1 MSWLLF
7 AFSGPVLWAISMH
20 LDKYLVE
27 RFFKNANPAVLLV
40 FTSILAVVML
50 PVICWLEPRVL
61 AIAPWSALVIAA
73 SGLIFMIA
81 MFLYFQ
87 ALQSEEASVVAPFFQ
102 ISPLFGYVLGYLVLG
117 ETPTGLQTLGGA
129 LIVGG
134 TLLLSRRRGGSAKKF
149 RTRLI
154 VLMVACAFLLS
165 LTSLIFKFFAIRDE
179 FWTTMFWTFVGHVVF
194 GAGILAIPHYRRQFG
209 LLLRAN
215 PGALVTINVA
225 NELVNLGGT
234 LGTRYAL
241 VLAPLG
247 LVQAVTSTTTLFVFI
262 FGIALSL
269 FLPAYGR
276 EGLSGRELA
285 QKGAA
290 AVVIVIG
297 VMLVGR

>member
-50 PVICWLEPRVL
+50 PIICWLEPQVL

-117 ETPTGLQTLGGA
+117 ETLTGLQTLGGA

-134 TLLLSRRRGGSAKKF
+134 TLLLSRRRSAGAKKF
-149 RTRLI
+149 NTRLV

-165 LTSLIFKFFAIRDE
+165 LTGLIFKFFAIRDE
-179 FWTTMFWTFVGHVVF
+179 FWTTMFWTFVGHAVF
-194 GAGILAIPHYRRQFG
+194 GAGILAIGDYRRQLG
-209 LLLRAN
+209 TLLRAN
-215 PGALVTINVA
+215 PGALIAINAA
-225 NELVNLGGT
+225 NELVNLGGS
-234 LGTRYAL
+234 LGSRYAL

-262 FGIALSL
+262 FGVALSL

-276 EGLSGRELA
+276 EGLSGRDLA

-290 AVVIVIG
+290 ALLIVVGVI
-297 VMLVGR
+297 LVGQ